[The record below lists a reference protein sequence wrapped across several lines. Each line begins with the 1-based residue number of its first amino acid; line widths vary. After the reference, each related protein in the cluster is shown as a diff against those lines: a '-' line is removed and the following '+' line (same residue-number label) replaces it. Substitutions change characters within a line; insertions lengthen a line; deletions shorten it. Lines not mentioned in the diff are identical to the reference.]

1 VGGSLGV
8 TVIYT
13 AMAGGF
19 DKLRSQVEQDIEC
32 EWVAFVDDPSTEVP
46 APWEPVPIR
55 SEGRYDSPRM
65 VAKWFKLQPHRLF
78 ASQHVIW
85 VDANMEVTWS
95 GFARAA
101 LLARHDGFA
110 AWRHPRREC
119 IYAEAEASIGVE
131 AQGGKYDRQTICD
144 QVDAYRKEGHP
155 EHAGLFA
162 CGTLAWDLSN
172 DLPRKLADAWLTECE
187 LWSPQDQI
195 SLPVVARR
203 LGVEPGVFPLAQIGQ
218 RRDGQFGNEWLRI
231 HRHRA

>member
-1 VGGSLGV
+1 M
-8 TVIYT
+8 TIIYT
-13 AMAGGF
+13 ALFGGF
-19 DKLRSQVEQDIEC
+19 DVLRPQVEQDIEC
-32 EWVAFVDDPSTEVP
+32 EWICFTDDPGLVAP
-46 APWEPVPIR
+46 APWKVEFFTPP
-55 SEGRYDSPRM
+55 GRYETPRM
-65 VAKWFKLQPHRLF
+65 QAKWFKLQPASLF
-78 ASQHVIW
+78 ASQDVVW

-131 AQGGKYDRQTICD
+131 GQGGKYDRQTICD

-172 DLPRKLADAWLTECE
+172 DLPRKLAGAWLTECE

-203 LGVEPGVFPLAQIGQ
+203 LAVEPGLFPLAQIGQ
-218 RRDGQFGNEWLRI
+218 RRDGKFGNEWLRI
-231 HRHRA
+231 RKHL